1 MDSFASNV
9 IYMDK
14 RAARDRYA
22 TSGGYLR
29 LDVPT
34 FVGESPAPLE
44 VEDQEVQLNINT
56 LLSVFSE
63 VYVCTTGAACI
74 AKIRELNAAIITDHK
89 PTLAIIEISSDP
101 DSQRRRDRHARS
113 TPSPTT
119 MDSPREPAVSTGQE
133 DLYSLQLLQHISNEI
148 AFANFSELTV
158 PIAMIKN
165 SQGLMTTDS
174 FQSIGYLPRSSRNSS
189 RRAHDGIDP
198 QFDREIHGPGAP
210 VNRTRMMKCFEIGA
224 IDVLTS
230 PLDESRVTGLIAH
243 AYRAHNRYT
252 RNQAEFLAAMRLK
265 KQSWVG
271 LDREAPYAYLRESMV
286 SQLMTSICK
295 PESILQ
301 SYGSRSLYILDY
313 HQEFTITK
321 AIASW
326 DFPAHDFSEDELVHA
341 AFLMLQ
347 HALRMPELGK
357 WRIPAD
363 ELKDFLMACRAAY
376 NSFVLYHNF
385 RHVVDVLQAVF
396 YFLLQLGTLPPYPTD
411 SVAPVAD
418 SPASP
423 IAALL
428 RPFDALTLLISAIG
442 HDVGHPGVNN
452 AFLVALRAPLAQ
464 LYNDN
469 SVLEAF
475 HCAAYSQIL
484 RRYWGLAFE
493 DNDLRRLL
501 IKSILATDMGVHF
514 KYMADL
520 GNLQEKL
527 HHNKGTDG
535 WSPQILEE
543 YKTLACGLLIKCADI
558 SNVARPFDVAAK
570 WSDVLQL
577 EFARQGEMEKDVG
590 IPTTLFGGPP
600 ELGNMTKLANSQI
613 GFMNIYASPLFEA
626 VTDILP
632 GMKFAV
638 KEIKINQAIWT
649 AKINEEKA
657 KEETVFE
664 ATKYS
669 IDGFQ
674 SPRSGSPN
682 HFFAASADT
691 SHPEGLPA
699 SGSSPSLSPD
709 PLISTSQS
717 IPGFSTPQMLP
728 EASTVLKSRATLDS
742 QSHDPSQR
750 FSSVNQMVNSTSSVQ
765 PPISSSRR
773 SSGAYPAANIL
784 APGSSSKRS
793 SNSVPTQLHLGFG
806 SSSGDLTPASAEN
819 TQPISN
825 ATDSAFLSSLT
836 KTKQGSSS
844 SASSYRG
851 SASTGAAGACD
862 SAHRGSKSSD
872 GDNGTSYPIHLSAY
886 QASHFYPGRQPTQ
899 PTQPSSGRY
908 STLSSQKRSS
918 TATSGAHTVASH
930 VLPTSPTETQATS
943 FLSDTSDIGN
953 SDGGTSLT
961 LEVMDFEQPGSGSR
975 FPHGLEDDHSVNE
988 VITITPHMNGHAP
1001 VGGERTLRKK
1011 NSRFRFDFWKKKY
1024 KEGSTRSP
1032 SP

>member
-1 MDSFASNV
+1 MDPSTSNV
-9 IYMDK
+9 IYVDK
-14 RAARDRYA
+14 RAARDCYA

-34 FVGESPAPLE
+34 VVTESFE
-44 VEDQEVQLNINT
+44 VEDQEVQINLST
-56 LLSVFSE
+56 LLSVFSK
-63 VYVCTTGAACI
+63 VYICTTGAACI
-74 AKIRELNAAIITDHK
+74 AKIRELNAAITTEYK
-89 PTLAIIEISSDP
+89 PTLAIIDIPFNLDNQHRQE
-101 DSQRRRDRHARS
+101 RHERS
-113 TPSPTT
+113 APSPTS
-119 MDSPREPAVSTGQE
+119 MDLPRETAVSSDLK
-133 DLYSLQLLQHISNEI
+133 DLYSIQLLQHISNEI
-148 AFANFSELTV
+148 AYSNFSELTI
-158 PIAMIKN
+158 PIAMIHN
-165 SQGLMTTDS
+165 SEGPVASMSTGHSPRPFRNFSRLGQGGAD
-174 FQSIGYLPRSSRNSS
+174 
-189 RRAHDGIDP
+189 AHL
-198 QFDREIHGPGAP
+198 DREIHGPSAP
-210 VNRTRMMKCFEIGA
+210 VNLTRMTSCLEVGA

-230 PLDESRVTGLIAH
+230 PLHESRVNGLIAH
-243 AYRAHNRYT
+243 AYRAHKRYSK
-252 RNQAEFLAAMRLK
+252 NQVEFLATMRLK

-271 LDREAPYAYLRESMV
+271 LDTEAPYAYLRESMV

-301 SYGSRSLYILDY
+301 SYGSRSLYILNY
-313 HQEFTITK
+313 RQEITIAK
-321 AIASW
+321 AIAHW
-326 DFPAHDFSEDELVHA
+326 DFSAHDFSEDELVHA

-347 HALRMPELGK
+347 HALKMPELSK

-376 NSFVLYHNF
+376 NGFVLYHNF

-396 YFLLQLGTLPPYPTD
+396 YFLLQLGTLPPYPIDSIALNTD
-411 SVAPVAD
+411 RPV
-418 SPASP
+418 SP

-484 RRYWGLAFE
+484 RRYWGVAFE

-527 HHNKGTDG
+527 HHNEGTDG
-535 WSPQILEE
+535 WSPQVLEE

-577 EFARQGEMEKDVG
+577 EFARQGEMERDVG

-613 GFMNIYASPLFEA
+613 GFMNIFASPLFEA

-632 GMKFAV
+632 GMQFAV
-638 KEIKINQAIWT
+638 KEIKTNQVIWR
-649 AKINEEKA
+649 AKIDEEKA
-657 KEETVFE
+657 KGEARFE

-669 IDGFQ
+669 LDGFQ
-674 SPRSGSPN
+674 SPRSGSPDL
-682 HFFAASADT
+682 FFAASPDS

-709 PLISTSQS
+709 PPMSTSQP
-717 IPGFSTPQMLP
+717 IPGFSPPQSSP
-728 EASTVLKSRATLDS
+728 ESLAVQKSRPTSTSQGHDS
-742 QSHDPSQR
+742 SR
-750 FSSVNQMVNSTSSVQ
+750 RSSPGNQMVTSVSAVQ
-765 PPISSSRR
+765 PPVSSSRR

-784 APGSSSKRS
+784 TPGLSSRRS
-793 SNSVPTQLHLGFG
+793 SNTVPTQLHLGFG
-806 SSSGDLTPASAEN
+806 SSSGDLTSASAEN
-819 TQPISN
+819 THPVSN
-825 ATDSAFLSSLT
+825 ATDSMLFSSLIGA
-836 KTKQGSSS
+836 KQGSLST
-844 SASSYRG
+844 ASSHRG
-851 SASTGAAGACD
+851 SASTGAAGGCG
-862 SAHRGSKSSD
+862 SGHRGSKSSD
-872 GDNGTSYPIHLSAY
+872 GDNGTTHPIHLSGY
-886 QASHFYPGRQPTQ
+886 QVSHSYSGRQS
-899 PTQPSSGRY
+899 TQPSSGRY

-918 TATSGAHTVASH
+918 IATSGAHTVASH

-943 FLSDTSDIGN
+943 FLTDTSDVGN
-953 SDGGTSLT
+953 GDEKTSLT
-961 LEVMDFEQPGSGSR
+961 PDVIDLEQPGSGSR
-975 FPHGLEDDHSVNE
+975 FPHSLDGNHSVNE
-988 VITITPHMNGHAP
+988 VIAAVPHMNGHAP
-1001 VGGERTLRKK
+1001 VGGERVVRKK

-1024 KEGSTRSP
+1024 KEGSTGSP